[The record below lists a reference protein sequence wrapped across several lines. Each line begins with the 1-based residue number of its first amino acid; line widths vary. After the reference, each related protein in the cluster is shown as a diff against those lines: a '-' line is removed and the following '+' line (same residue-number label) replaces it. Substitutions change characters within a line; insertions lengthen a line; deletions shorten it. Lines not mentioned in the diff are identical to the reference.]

1 MFERIDSIL
10 QNIEE
15 AQAEIK
21 LLLGMAKISFVD
33 YIMIKRGSQ
42 DMPEELGAWN
52 LQQIDNEVSKLKEA
66 IDSLNKIKKEVLTK
80 NKMEYVIIAENIL
93 I

>member
-21 LLLGMAKISFVD
+21 LLLGMAKISLVD

-66 IDSLNKIKKEVLTK
+66 IDSLNKIKKEVLTW
-80 NKMEYVIIAENIL
+80 
-93 I
+93 

>member
-15 AQAEIK
+15 AQEEIK

-66 IDSLNKIKKEVLTK
+66 IDSLNKIKKEVLTW
-80 NKMEYVIIAENIL
+80 
-93 I
+93 

>member
-33 YIMIKRGSQ
+33 YIMIKRFSQ

-52 LQQIDNEVSKLKEA
+52 LQQIDN
-66 IDSLNKIKKEVLTK
+66 
-80 NKMEYVIIAENIL
+80 
-93 I
+93 

>member
-33 YIMIKRGSQ
+33 YIMIN
-42 DMPEELGAWN
+42 A
-52 LQQIDNEVSKLKEA
+52 A
-66 IDSLNKIKKEVLTK
+66 HKICQK
-80 NKMEYVIIAENIL
+80 N
-93 I
+93 

>member
-42 DMPEELGAWN
+42 DMQEELGAWN
-52 LQQIDNEVSKLKEA
+52 IKQIDNEVSTLKEA
-66 IDSLNKIKKEVLTK
+66 IDSLNKIKKEVLTW
-80 NKMEYVIIAENIL
+80 
-93 I
+93 

>member
-42 DMPEELGAWN
+42 DMPEEIGAWN
-52 LQQIDNEVSKLKEA
+52 LQQIDNEVSTLKEA
-66 IDSLNKIKKEVLTK
+66 KDRLNKIKKQVLTW
-80 NKMEYVIIAENIL
+80 
-93 I
+93 

>member
-15 AQAEIK
+15 AQAEMK
-21 LLLGMAKISFVD
+21 LLLGIAKISFVD
-33 YIMIKRGSQ
+33 YIMITRGSQ

-66 IDSLNKIKKEVLTK
+66 IDSLNKIKKEVLTW
-80 NKMEYVIIAENIL
+80 
-93 I
+93 